1 MWYADGKRKSKVVGF
16 TKEMTKGEAREEVA
30 RIVADERATGETNR
44 AERFGEFVEKVYFP
58 YYSRKWKDL
67 TWENKVNR
75 ISVHLVAAFR
85 GREIAGFRRDELQDL
100 LDLKA
105 KKDELSFSVVDHLRW
120 DMKQIFDL
128 AVAECQMERNPALL
142 LMTPR
147 EPKKPLHRV
156 MTIKEVQI
164 CFGALE
170 QRERLIAKLAILGG
184 MRPG

>member
-85 GREIAGFRRDELQDL
+85 GREIARC
-100 LDLKA
+100 
-105 KKDELSFSVVDHLRW
+105 V
-120 DMKQIFDL
+120 
-128 AVAECQMERNPALL
+128 
-142 LMTPR
+142 
-147 EPKKPLHRV
+147 
-156 MTIKEVQI
+156 
-164 CFGALE
+164 
-170 QRERLIAKLAILGG
+170 
-184 MRPG
+184 